1 MLVKET
7 IGISSSY
14 GEVGSVVRTILPIWT
29 TVKRFVFTIS
39 VELHADAIIRIAA
52 EESPEDD
59 DQRDDGDTGDYVEP
73 ISAEESGG
81 SDFEDDE
88 KTDNDRDALQWTA
101 SQNPR
106 RPRGH
111 VSELLIRRKFRDRL
125 CRSVSG
131 LRGLFYR
138 LRSAA
143 LPAMRVFVF
152 DSVATVATAPHNGDR
167 Y

>member
-14 GEVGSVVRTILPIWT
+14 GEVGSVVRTILPMWT

-39 VELHADAIIRIAA
+39 VELHADAIIGIAA

-106 RPRGH
+106 WPRGH
-111 VSELLIRRKFRDRL
+111 VSELLIRRKFRHRFWWTWRRL
-125 CRSVSG
+125 CRPLYY
-131 LRGLFYR
+131 LRR
-138 LRSAA
+138 AT
-143 LPAMRVFVF
+143 LPAVSVFVLNA
-152 DSVATVATAPHNGDR
+152 VATGVTQPHNGHR